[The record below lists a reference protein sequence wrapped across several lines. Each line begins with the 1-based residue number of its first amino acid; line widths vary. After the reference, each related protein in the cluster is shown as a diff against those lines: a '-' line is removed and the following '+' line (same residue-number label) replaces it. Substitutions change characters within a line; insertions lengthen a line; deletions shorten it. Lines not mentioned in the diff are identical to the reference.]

1 MFGRVIQE
9 DQYMPA
15 WPQQGRMIA
24 TFDYNNKGR
33 ITDVSDF
40 QNEPSS
46 FSYDDAN
53 LTKTVTEGQR
63 NHVLEYDAKGQVTKK
78 TLSTG
83 QTEEYMYDSAGRL
96 ISIVARNSGGTQIG
110 SQVYSYD
117 NADQLT
123 NELSTGNYG
132 SYNSTFGYT
141 AGSGT
146 AVSAVSASLRF
157 ASTAETSGQLRRRE
171 SSTKFGGRFLSRRR
185 GQVKRA

>member
-1 MFGRVIQE
+1 
-9 DQYMPA
+9 MPA

-24 TFDYNNKGR
+24 TFDYDNKGR

-40 QNEPSS
+40 QNELSA
-46 FSYDDAN
+46 FSYNDAN

-83 QTEEYMYDSAGRL
+83 QTEEYTYDSAGRL

-123 NELSTGNYG
+123 NHSC
-132 SYNSTFGYT
+132 
-141 AGSGT
+141 
-146 AVSAVSASLRF
+146 
-157 ASTAETSGQLRRRE
+157 GQL
-171 SSTKFGGRFLSRRR
+171 GR
-185 GQVKRA
+185 